1 MVTSE
6 GQTAGAEGSRRV
18 IIVVAVVAA
27 IAIGVV
33 FYVLLRATGGGNA
46 PPVVAGMIRPGSPE
60 FEQNKSKIVLDD
72 PEADEARRALGDIVM
87 SIHTTVRN
95 FTGKTIDALEVKGA
109 VVDHQGK
116 PVKEKTVLVIPTRQP
131 ELAPNK
137 TMLVQVMLDG
147 LSESDDRAN
156 IKMEVTGFR
165 FK

>member
-1 MVTSE
+1 MLSERLLDKEAAIANWSFALYNPRADMVASQRKVGDLDE
-6 GQTAGAEGSRRV
+6 SRRKIV
-18 IIVVAVVAA
+18 IIVAVAA
-27 IAIGVV
+27 ALIIGVL
-33 FYVLLRATGGGNA
+33 FYLLLRASGSGTVQ
-46 PPVVAGMIRPGSPE
+46 PSLAGAIRPGSPE
-60 FEQNKSKIVLDD
+60 FEQSRTRIVLDD

-137 TMLVQVMLDG
+137 TM
-147 LSESDDRAN
+147 
-156 IKMEVTGFR
+156 
-165 FK
+165 